1 MSDISVYDFRPVNF
15 DTGPDA
21 RERLIKNGASTLS
34 DADLVTIVLGT
45 GIRGKPV
52 GELAGEVLDCL
63 DSAAGQPDAG
73 RLKKISGI
81 GGAKACA
88 VAAALELGRRLYGFR
103 DKRISSPRDAWPLIV
118 HWADRKQERFIC
130 GSLNGAHEV
139 IALRVVSVGL
149 VNRAI
154 VHPREV
160 FADPIMDRA
169 SAVIVAHNHPSGR
182 LEPSPEDID
191 ITRRLKEAADVLG
204 ISLLDHLI
212 FSENGYFSFLEHELL
227 AAGAEAAV

>member
-1 MSDISVYDFRPVNF
+1 MSNTAVYESRPQHFN
-15 DTGPDA
+15 TEPDA
-21 RERLIKNGASTLS
+21 RERLIRDGVCNLS
-34 DADLVTIVLGT
+34 DADLMTVVLGT

-52 GELAGEVLDCL
+52 AALAAEVLDCL
-63 DSAAGQPDAG
+63 DAAGGQPGAD
-73 RLKKISGI
+73 IFQSIQGI

-103 DKRISSPRDAWPLIV
+103 DKRIASPRDAWPLIA

-139 IALRVVSVGL
+139 IALRVVSIGL
-149 VNRAI
+149 VNRTI

-182 LEPSPEDID
+182 LDPSPEDLD
-191 ITRRLKEAADVLG
+191 ITKRLGEAADVLG
-204 ISLLDHLI
+204 ISLLDHII
-212 FSENGYFSFLEHELL
+212 FSEDGYFSFLEHQLL
-227 AAGAEAAV
+227 SGRGGS